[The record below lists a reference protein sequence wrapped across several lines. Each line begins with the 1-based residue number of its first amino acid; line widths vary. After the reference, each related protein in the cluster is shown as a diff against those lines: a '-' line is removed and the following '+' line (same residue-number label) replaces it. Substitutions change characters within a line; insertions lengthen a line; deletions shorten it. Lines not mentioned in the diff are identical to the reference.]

1 LSPLVDLSITHSY
14 ILQGMSQTISKEKQ
28 KRPIVDGGGG
38 GGGAGD
44 GGDDVRSSCNTWID
58 RALDHLR
65 DHRMSPMVEVV
76 VAWHVAV
83 GCIVYYGYGYLRSCY
98 HNTTM
103 MVRSSK
109 HTTPLLVPLTTEAR
123 RRRRRPTN
131 TNQADRPDEDH
142 GGGDSAGRW
151 VDELCRLSAEEL
163 IAKVRG
169 DLSLRRMVSRFM
181 TTTTT
186 TTTTTTIEK
195 KAHPLPAE
203 DTSGHAMVDG
213 HDDDAAERLRSQL
226 RAVWP
231 RLLEFPPIIMD
242 DESSAAV
249 QRLEKEDM
257 PISTTIASTSAA
269 PSLSSPSFDI
279 SLIMPAFRETMERIV
294 WTLEK
299 AWRHCHDSPKRIQV
313 IIVRVVD
320 ATGTQDNNDDGRN
333 NDDDDENARL
343 YNMLVQA
350 GQIEAWGDVTVVQ
363 YRNNDNDD
371 DVGGRG
377 PAQNYG
383 ASLARG
389 TLLTFLH
396 ADTVIPIHWDRKVR
410 ETLLLSSSSSSRRH
424 QHDRNNIVVQACAF
438 TFGHQTEQLDGM
450 PYPWGIRAVWLL
462 GNLRAYLFRLPYGDH
477 IISIPTAYFRYL
489 GGFPNQPI
497 MEDYDLMNL
506 LRQRA
511 AVLPY
516 EGIRIIPPPT
526 ARCSVRRWQRFGTV
540 YVTLVNAL
548 LVHRYTQCG
557 WTADDVYEY
566 YYERPA
572 TTTTTTTFDV
582 P

>member
-1 LSPLVDLSITHSY
+1 
-14 ILQGMSQTISKEKQ
+14 MSQTNNKEKQ
-28 KRPIVDGGGG
+28 KWPIVDGD
-38 GGGAGD
+38 GGAG
-44 GGDDVRSSCNTWID
+44 GGDDDARSSSSTWID

-65 DHRMSPMVEVV
+65 DHRLSPVVEVF

-98 HNTTM
+98 HHTTTM
-103 MVRSSK
+103 IRSSK
-109 HTTPLLVPLTTEAR
+109 STTPLHVPLTTEA
-123 RRRRRPTN
+123 RRRRPTN
-131 TNQADRPDEDH
+131 TNQADRQEDGH
-142 GGGDSAGRW
+142 GGGGGDSGRW
-151 VDELCRLSAEEL
+151 VDDLCRLSAEEL
-163 IAKVRG
+163 VAKVRS
-169 DLSLRRMVSRFM
+169 DLTLRRMVSRFM
-181 TTTTT
+181 TTKTTT
-186 TTTTTTIEK
+186 TATIETPVP
-195 KAHPLPAE
+195 PLPAG
-203 DTSGHAMVDG
+203 DAGGGTTGTTCTSSSSISGTAASARTTSAMADGHAEE
-213 HDDDAAERLRSQL
+213 ALRSQL

-242 DESSAAV
+242 DESSLAV
-249 QRLEKEDM
+249 RLEKEEA
-257 PISTTIASTSAA
+257 ISTTSD
-269 PSLSSPSFDI
+269 PFDI
-279 SLIMPAFRETMERIV
+279 SLIMPAFRETTERIV

-333 NDDDDENARL
+333 NDDDDDDARL
-343 YNMLVQA
+343 HNMLVQA
-350 GQIEAWGDVTVVQ
+350 GQIEAWGDATVVQ
-363 YRNNDNDD
+363 FRNNDNDEN
-371 DVGGRG
+371 VGGRG

-410 ETLLLSSSSSSRRH
+410 ETLLLSSSSRRR
-424 QHDRNNIVVQACAF
+424 QRGGRRNIVVQACAF

-477 IISIPTAYFRYL
+477 IISIPTSYFRYL

-511 AVLPY
+511 AVLPQ

-557 WTADDVYEY
+557 WTADEVYEY
-566 YYERPA
+566 YYERP
-572 TTTTTTTFDV
+572 TTTNNDDDV
-582 P
+582 KQ